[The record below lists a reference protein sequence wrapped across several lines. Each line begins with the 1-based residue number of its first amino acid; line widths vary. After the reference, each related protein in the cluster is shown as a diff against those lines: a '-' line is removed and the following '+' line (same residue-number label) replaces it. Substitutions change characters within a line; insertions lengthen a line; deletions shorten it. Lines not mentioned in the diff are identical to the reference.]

1 MPWQKALNFH
11 LIFPM
16 KFELE
21 RETLNFI
28 ETASL
33 FLSQS
38 KMLPHISKCA
48 LNRHSNYVILSGIT
62 HLGRKTTKDM
72 GCCKV
77 ETLSRHDSMH
87 AYKLEMVSYKTSC
100 PHYKMRFHQV
110 AFSREKAREPK
121 KHFCQVQAPGSAI
134 NLLKYLL
141 IFGCQI
147 EMF

>member
-1 MPWQKALNFH
+1 
-11 LIFPM
+11 
-16 KFELE
+16 
-21 RETLNFI
+21 
-28 ETASL
+28 
-33 FLSQS
+33 
-38 KMLPHISKCA
+38 MLPHISKCA

-147 EMF
+147 WNVLNFKEGNGSITSRDFWLSRTTFDRGNRRGYMQCGCG